1 MPLLW
6 GQTGSRDFVLIG
18 MTIIFAGT
26 IGLSGLGGQAWAILQ
41 YLLGFRALGHEV
53 YYLEDCGRSSW
64 VYIWEKEEWTHELDY
79 PAAYVDACLAPF
91 GFGDRW
97 IYRDNY
103 RSLGMP
109 LPKFLEVC
117 NTADLLVMRA
127 VPFWNWRTEYEQ
139 PRRRAFIDVDPGF
152 TQITLANGDSGWV
165 EGVARAER
173 RFTFG
178 QRIGAPNCPIPQTG
192 GPWLKTVPPVY
203 LPEWPWTEL
212 NGTQFTSV
220 MRWQGFREVTHNGV
234 SYGQRD
240 KEFPA
245 FLNLP
250 RQTSQSFCIAQ
261 MGIKPEELT
270 RFGWEVLHGEIVS
283 RTPDS
288 YRDFIQKSRA
298 EFSVPKNG
306 YVKMQGGWFSDRS
319 VCYLASGRPVLIE
332 DTGLSDWLPVGK
344 GIITFRGPADALA
357 GVDSINADYQTHRR
371 SARALAEQ
379 YFATE
384 LVLPHFLEAAMT

>member
-1 MPLLW
+1 
-6 GQTGSRDFVLIG
+6 

-26 IGLSGLGGQAWAILQ
+26 IGLSGLGGQAWAVLQ

-79 PAAYVDACLAPF
+79 PAAYVNACLAPF

-103 RSLGMP
+103 RSMGMP
-109 LPKFLEVC
+109 LPRFLELC
-117 NTADLLVMRA
+117 NDADLLIMRA
-127 VPFWNWRTEYEQ
+127 VPFWNWRPEYER

-152 TQITLANGDSGWV
+152 TQITLANGDEGWV
-165 EGVARAER
+165 RGVGKAER

-178 QRIGAPNCPIPQTG
+178 QRIGAPDCPIPTTG
-192 GPWLKTVPPVY
+192 GPWQKTLPPVF
-203 LPEWPWTEL
+203 LPEWPWTES
-212 NGTQFTSV
+212 NGTHFTSV
-220 MRWQGFREVTHNGV
+220 MRWQGFREVNHNGV

-250 RQTSQSFCIAQ
+250 RQTSQKFCIAQ

-270 RFGWEVLHGEIVS
+270 RFGWEVLHGEIIS
-283 RTPDS
+283 KTPAS
-288 YRDFIQKSRA
+288 YRDFIQNSRA

-332 DTGLSDWLPVGK
+332 DTGLTDWLPVGK
-344 GIITFRGPADALA
+344 GLITFREPVSALA
-357 GVDSINADYQTHRR
+357 GVD
-371 SARALAEQ
+371 
-379 YFATE
+379 
-384 LVLPHFLEAAMT
+384 